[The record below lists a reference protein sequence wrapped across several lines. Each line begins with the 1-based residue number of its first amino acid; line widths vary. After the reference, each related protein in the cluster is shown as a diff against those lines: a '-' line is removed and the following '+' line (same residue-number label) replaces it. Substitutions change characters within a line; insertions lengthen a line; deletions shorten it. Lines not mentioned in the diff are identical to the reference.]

1 VQTIRTMAV
10 QARNGGTI
18 HRGMATDDW
27 DEIDLDKERPQP
39 PPIPGSAPK
48 RGGRAM
54 RLGWLTALLFAAA
67 GAAVAALAMESHVD
81 HSNELA
87 RARDESAELRR
98 TLFVAQDRLIHTD
111 QSRKA
116 EAAKAAQLDEQLK
129 AKGAEKDEDAKLI
142 ADLKAKLD
150 DKEGDVTSQGKN
162 IAVNFVDEILFASG
176 EATLS
181 PHGREVLGK
190 VGGVLKDLKE
200 QQILV
205 GGHTDDRPIHTAA
218 FPSNWE
224 LSAARA
230 VNVARYLVET
240 AGIDPHRVVAAGY
253 SEFHPRG
260 KDRAKNRRIEL
271 LLTPTVEVK
280 RQ

>member
-1 VQTIRTMAV
+1 MSS
-10 QARNGGTI
+10 GD
-18 HRGMATDDW
+18 HW
-27 DEIDLDKERPQP
+27 DEIDLEPERPQP
-39 PPIPGSAPK
+39 PPIPGSTPKK
-48 RGGRAM
+48 RGSRAL
-54 RLGWLTALLFAAA
+54 RLGWLTALLFAAG
-67 GAAVAALAMESHVD
+67 GAAVMALAMEAHVD
-81 HSNELA
+81 HANELA
-87 RARDESAELRR
+87 RSRDEAAELRR
-98 TLFVAQDRLIHTD
+98 NLFVAEDKLIHTD

-116 EAAKAAQLDEQLK
+116 EAAKAAQLDEALK
-129 AKGAEKDEDAKLI
+129 QKGAEKDEDAKLI
-142 ADLKAKLD
+142 SDLKAKLD
-150 DKEGDVTSQGKN
+150 EKEGDVTAQGKN
-162 IAVNFVDEILFASG
+162 IAVNFVDEILFPSG

-190 VGGVLKDLKE
+190 VGGVLKDLKD

-280 RQ
+280 R